1 MFSWLYVMINRRTVL
16 CAYLIV
22 CIQTVESKVWY
33 EGERQSAGGT
43 SQLPDPDV
51 ESSL

>member
-1 MFSWLYVMINRRTVL
+1 MHRTMCLPNVVYSHRGQARASTAL
-16 CAYLIV
+16 A
-22 CIQTVESKVWY
+22 KVWY